1 MCHANAGSA
10 LEVTALTSQRG
21 LATKER
27 GLPPVQCP
35 FAARKPITGSAAQ
48 RAHGVKSRVLP
59 PPEKQPGRWRL
70 FACHPNAG
78 CPLEVTARTSHHDL
92 AAKERGLPLVQFPY
106 VTRRFIAVSAAQRAR
121 GNFACFVSPR
131 ETANNAVSHEYRLRV
146 GGHSSHVAP
155 RSCTERERPAAGAL
169 PFCCPYANN
178 NQRSTARARS
188 KLARGKLVCIAT
200 SREIASAVPRARV
213 PR

>member
-1 MCHANAGSA
+1 M
-10 LEVTALTSQRG
+10 
-21 LATKER
+21 
-27 GLPPVQCP
+27 QCP
-35 FAARKPITGSAAQ
+35 FAACKPITGSAAQ
-48 RAHGVKSRVLP
+48 RAHGVKSRALP

-131 ETANNAVSHEYRLRV
+131 ETANAVSHEYRLRV
-146 GGHSSHVAP
+146 GGRSSHVAP
-155 RSCTERERPAAGAL
+155 RSCTERERPAASAL
-169 PFCCPYANN
+169 PFRCPCVNH
-178 NQRSTARARS
+178 NQRSKARARS
-188 KLARGKLVCIAT
+188 KLECIAT
-200 SREIASAVPRARV
+200 SRETASAVPRARV
-213 PR
+213 PCECRLRVGGHSSHIAPRSFTGGK